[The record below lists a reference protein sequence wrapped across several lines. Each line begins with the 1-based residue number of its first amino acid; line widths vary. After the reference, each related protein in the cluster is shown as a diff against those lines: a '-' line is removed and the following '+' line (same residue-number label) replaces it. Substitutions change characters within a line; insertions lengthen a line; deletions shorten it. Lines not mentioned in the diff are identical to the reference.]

1 MRTVLGFVSIY
12 LAGVPDWV
20 RKRKLLI
27 LLLHA
32 VVTAVLLHGMT
43 KLRFDFTIERWLQ
56 QDDTAF
62 AAYNDFH
69 EQFGSDDGIVIMYRP
84 KDGNVFSAPSL
95 RAVKSLRDDLVN
107 YYVKLKPGETSALS
121 HVVKVDALI
130 NAPVLTVKD
139 DVMVS
144 HWLVGASVPTARGA
158 LDEIR
163 RTALGERDFP
173 LKYFSKDEKYGAI
186 YIKTDFGAIPLDA
199 AAQAPSTGTV
209 DMAVGGKKAAAAGGD
224 DGVLRFKPTDM
235 ADYVALNAALGEI
248 LKKPA
253 IAGELEFYKTGNTI
267 DSENQ
272 VKMGKEMGLLYGVG
286 LLVML
291 GTLFFIFRSFAGMA
305 WPALIVVL
313 STLWTFGIAGFAGL
327 SISPFVVL
335 TILLTLT
342 IGMADVTHMM
352 SAYLYLRAEGHDSAT
367 SMREAYG
374 KSGLACFLTTITT
387 VASMLSLLSGSL
399 VPVINFSLMS
409 AIGVLMVFF
418 LTVHLLPA
426 LLDIWSPAANPAQRR
441 GTIGRLVER
450 IVPDL
455 TPLLQRGLDRIV
467 PAVEKR
473 PFAFIA
479 PFIAAFAL
487 SLYGAWHVKV
497 DYSVYDQ
504 YAKDSNFYQS
514 IKLLD
519 DKMAGS
525 AQMSLYVDL
534 GEDNGFQ
541 DPAVLHVVDDL
552 QHKLEKDYA
561 KYVVTTSSIVNVVKD
576 AYQKQNDGR
585 ADMYRIPERRDVLSQ
600 TLFTFNIADPDERER
615 LISENYRKANI
626 TVTLRGYGSN
636 EYTKVFEGM
645 KKDINDSVG
654 VIRKTYPEATVS
666 ITGLFAMGMKAADYL
681 VMNELQSF
689 GLSLLVV
696 SLMLLVIFNSFK
708 AGLIS
713 LVPNIVPSFMVLGI
727 LGLLR
732 IPLDFYTMMLAPIA
746 VGIAVDDTIHFVSVY
761 RTEVIKDG
769 DIRRALVDTVREC
782 GQSVVFASMI
792 LGFGFGI
799 MAIATTPGLASL
811 GRLGFL
817 AIFSGLVCELF
828 LTPALILA
836 FRLRFPRKDNL
847 LPQAAPPHALAVPEG
862 ERR

>member
-1 MRTVLGFVSIY
+1 MKRVLDFVTHY
-12 LAGVPDWV
+12 LAHVPEWV
-20 RKRKLLI
+20 RTRKALI

-32 VVTAVLLHGMT
+32 AATAFFIYGMT
-43 KLRFDFTIERWLQ
+43 KLQFDFTIERWLR
-56 QDDTAF
+56 QDDAAF
-62 AAYNDFH
+62 VAYNDFH
-69 EQFGSDDGIVIMYRP
+69 EQFGSDDGVVIMYKP
-84 KDGNVFSAPSL
+84 KDGNVFTAESL
-95 RAVKSLRDDLVN
+95 RAVKGIRDELVN
-107 YYVKLKPGETSALS
+107 YYVKLKPGETSALA
-121 HVVKVDALI
+121 HVVKVDTLI
-130 NAPVLTVKD
+130 NAPVLTVKND
-139 DVMVS
+139 LMVS
-144 HWLVGASVPTARGA
+144 RWLVGANVPTSPGA
-158 LDEIR
+158 LGEIR
-163 RTALGERDFP
+163 RTALAERDFP

-199 AAQAPSTGTV
+199 GAQLAPGSTV
-209 DMAVGGKKAAAAGGD
+209 DMAAVQKKAAAAGGEETA
-224 DGVLRFKPTDM
+224 LRFKPTDM

-248 LKKPA
+248 LKKPQYA
-253 IAGELEFYKTGNTI
+253 DHLDFYKTGNTI

-286 LLVML
+286 MLVML
-291 GTLFFIFRSFAGMA
+291 LMLLVVFRSFAGMA

-313 STLWTFGIAGFAGL
+313 STLWTFGIAGYVGW
-327 SISPFVVL
+327 SISPFVIL
-335 TILLTLT
+335 TILLILT
-342 IGMADVTHMM
+342 IGMADVTHMT
-352 SAYLYLRAEGHDSAT
+352 SAYLYMRAEGHDPASA
-367 SMREAYG
+367 MHEAYG
-374 KSGLACFLTTITT
+374 KSGLACFLTSITT
-387 VASMLSLLSGSL
+387 VAGMLSLLSGSL

-409 AIGVLMVFF
+409 AAGVIIVFF

-426 LLDIWSPAANPAQRR
+426 LLDIWSPAANPAKHPGAISRW
-441 GTIGRLVER
+441 VDR
-450 IVPDL
+450 IVPNFV
-455 TPLLQRGLDRIV
+455 PAMQRGLDKIV

-473 PFAFIA
+473 PYVYIA
-479 PFIAAFAL
+479 PFAAIFVL
-487 SLYGAWHVKV
+487 SLYGVFHVKV

-519 DKMAGS
+519 DRMAGS
-525 AQMSLYVDL
+525 SQMSLYVDL

-541 DPAVLHVVDDL
+541 DPAVLHVIDDL
-552 QHKLEKDYA
+552 QRKLEKDYG

-576 AYQKQNDGR
+576 AYQKQHEGR
-585 ADMYRIPERRDVLSQ
+585 AEMYAIPSRKDVLSQ
-600 TLFTFNIADPDERER
+600 TLFTFNIADPGERER

-626 TVTLRGYGSN
+626 TVTLRGYGSY
-636 EYTKVFEGM
+636 EYTKVFEAM
-645 KKDINDSVG
+645 KKDINDSVSG
-654 VIRKTYPEATVS
+654 IRKTYPNATVS

-689 GLSLLVV
+689 GLSMLVI
-696 SLMLLVIFNSFK
+696 SIMLLVIFNSFK

-713 LVPNIVPSFMVLGI
+713 LIPNVVPSFLVLGI
-727 LGLLR
+727 LGLLN

-769 DIRRALVDTVREC
+769 DIRRALVDTVKEC
-782 GQSVVFASMI
+782 GQSVIFASMI

-836 FRLRFPRKDNL
+836 FKLRFPRRHNPL
-847 LPQAAPPHALAVPEG
+847 LQTAPTTP
-862 ERR
+862 